1 MTDKSEDI
9 VDLGWINGYVTKPEN
24 WRNCTAQSHRLEVK
38 KIDRG
43 ADQHTCKQ
51 CKLTWK
57 IDHSG

>member
-1 MTDKSEDI
+1 MNDKTEDI
-9 VDLGWINGYVTKPEN
+9 VDLGWINGYVVKPQQ
-24 WRNCTAQSHRLEVK
+24 WRDCNHPKEVK

-43 ADQHTCKQ
+43 ADQYTCRQ